1 MLYFEG
7 FKNPGA
13 NTDLSPKPWERHY
26 ALLPKNING
35 ERVWLK
41 HYYSRYAWTEYEVNN
56 GLTDYILTKQ
66 YGTFIDVLR
75 SEV

>member
-7 FKNPGA
+7 FKNPWA
-13 NTDLSPKPWERHY
+13 NRASSLDPWKRHY

-35 ERVWLK
+35 TRVWLK
-41 HYYSRYAWTEYEVNN
+41 HYYSRYEWTEYKVR
-56 GLTDYILTKQ
+56 GDYILTKQ
-66 YGTFIDVLR
+66 YGTIFDVLR